1 MAIEASV
8 LWQEVRRI
16 AAEGVK
22 PISFRWELTIHVKGK
37 DIKPYYVESVDLT
50 RNYVKNHADVWIV
63 RFALGPGTY
72 NKDILPNKSILE
84 ATLRKIPLEE
94 GVNTPDK
101 ESDIQTVR
109 FRAIPIDTKSSQV
122 EGNSVV
128 ADNTESAD
136 IGTIDSI
143 SFQLIDPVVERLR
156 MVSVGGIYRSSK
168 PGDLLRSI
176 LGHHSKKYSKDGNL
190 GCLGVDIAEG
200 DNPDVR
206 DHYIIPHSTPL
217 FNVPMYV
224 HETCGGVYSG
234 GFAFYYQ
241 DRMWYVFPPYDITR
255 YDRSTASATIINIPK
270 DRLPES
276 DRTYRKTPTQVIII
290 ATGETAHIDLS
301 DHRQLNQGNGVRFV
315 DARNVLEGFL
325 SVDGNKASVDRTK
338 NMNEFV
344 MNNRETGLN
353 MIVESTNRITDNYR
367 LEYSKLAFR
376 NGAFIQVVWENS
388 KESLLYPGM
397 PIKYMYLENNV
408 AHELYGILVGV
419 DSMSSA
425 ATPGPAPKRHVT
437 KTALTLFVNQKLTVG
452 KEVLV

>member
-168 PGDLLRSI
+168 PGDLL
-176 LGHHSKKYSKDGNL
+176 
-190 GCLGVDIAEG
+190 
-200 DNPDVR
+200 
-206 DHYIIPHSTPL
+206 
-217 FNVPMYV
+217 
-224 HETCGGVYSG
+224 
-234 GFAFYYQ
+234 
-241 DRMWYVFPPYDITR
+241 
-255 YDRSTASATIINIPK
+255 
-270 DRLPES
+270 
-276 DRTYRKTPTQVIII
+276 
-290 ATGETAHIDLS
+290 
-301 DHRQLNQGNGVRFV
+301 
-315 DARNVLEGFL
+315 
-325 SVDGNKASVDRTK
+325 
-338 NMNEFV
+338 
-344 MNNRETGLN
+344 
-353 MIVESTNRITDNYR
+353 
-367 LEYSKLAFR
+367 
-376 NGAFIQVVWENS
+376 
-388 KESLLYPGM
+388 
-397 PIKYMYLENNV
+397 
-408 AHELYGILVGV
+408 
-419 DSMSSA
+419 
-425 ATPGPAPKRHVT
+425 
-437 KTALTLFVNQKLTVG
+437 
-452 KEVLV
+452 